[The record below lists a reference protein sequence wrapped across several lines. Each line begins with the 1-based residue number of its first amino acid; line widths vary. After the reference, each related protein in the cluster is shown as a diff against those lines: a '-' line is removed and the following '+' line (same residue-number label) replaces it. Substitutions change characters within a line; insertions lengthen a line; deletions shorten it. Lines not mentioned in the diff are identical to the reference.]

1 MEDIHDEC
9 EFAFKEHIGPCDGM
23 NVETCDRSA
32 NSSAEWTEVNIFS
45 KLVSI
50 VALVS
55 GRVFIG
61 TELCRDPDYLRT
73 IIQFTLHVF
82 VASVK
87 IMEYHPLLR
96 PIAARFL
103 PDVRKVHEAH
113 AEMVRLI
120 TPAIA
125 ARAAA
130 IEEGTPTKDLTT
142 WNMVNSTHN
151 ENESVRIQAH
161 YQLIASMAAIHTTS
175 LTGSHILYDLAARP
189 EYLEPLRRELSQ
201 ARKEEGVPWL
211 TKTSV
216 PKLKLLDS
224 FCRESQRLNPL
235 GLTSF
240 ARKVKKPI
248 TLHDGT
254 VLPPGSR
261 LSVPLA
267 EINLDPKIYPE
278 PEQFDGFRFSKLR
291 QEPGKENRHQF
302 VTTGLDHMSFGHGTH
317 ACPGRFFA
325 NNEIKVILTYVF
337 EHYDIKMPEG
347 QGRPENLYHAEGI
360 RPDTSKSLLMR
371 RRSAARKQ

>member
-1 MEDIHDEC
+1 MT
-9 EFAFKEHIGPCDGM
+9 
-23 NVETCDRSA
+23 NVTSLSRNILGHATVRIQERFDNPA
-32 NSSAEWTEVNIFS
+32 NSPVDWTEVNIFS
-45 KLVSI
+45 KLISI

-61 TELCRDPDYLRT
+61 AELCRDLDYLRT
-73 IIQFTLHVF
+73 IIQFTLRVF

-87 IMEYHPLLR
+87 LMEYHPLLR

-103 PDVRKVHEAH
+103 PDVRAVHDSH
-113 AEMVRLI
+113 AEMIRLI

-130 IEEGTPTKDLTT
+130 IEDGSPTRDLAT
-142 WNMVNSTHN
+142 WNMLNSTHN

-161 YQLIASMAAIHTTS
+161 YQLIGSMAAIHTTS

-189 EYLEPLRRELSQ
+189 EYLEPLRKELAEVQ
-201 ARKEEGVPWL
+201 KEEKVPWL
-211 TKTSV
+211 TKTSA

-240 ARKVKKPI
+240 SRKVKKPI
-248 TLHDGT
+248 TLHDGI
-254 VLPPGSR
+254 VIPPGSR

-267 EINLDPKIYPE
+267 EINLDPEIYPE
-278 PEQFDGFRFSKLR
+278 PERFDGFRFAKLR
-291 QEPGKENRHQF
+291 QEPGMENRHQF
-302 VTTGLDHMSFGHGTH
+302 VTTSLNHMSFGHGTH

-325 NNEIKVILTYVF
+325 NNEIKVILTYLF
-337 EHYDIKMPEG
+337 QHYDIKMPEG
-347 QGRPENLYHAEGI
+347 QGRPENLYIAEGI

-371 RRSAARKQ
+371 RRSVAREE